1 MIYYVIMP
9 IIKID
14 NPAANENSCEYW
26 QNELTNSK
34 ILLYEINKA
43 ILAIT
48 QTNIQ
53 RYTLDTGQSS
63 HTVQRVDLPAL
74 IQQRGE
80 LKKIIREIELY
91 LGIGKSNVKQ
101 VRPGF

>member
-9 IIKID
+9 IIEID
-14 NPAANENSCEYW
+14 NPAADENSCEYW
-26 QNELTNSK
+26 QNELANSK

-63 HTVQRVDLPAL
+63 HTVVRADLPAL
-74 IQQRGE
+74 IEQRDQ
-80 LKKIIREIELY
+80 LKKSIREIELY